1 MTVHGTFLPRNGGE
15 CNGQKQKSQHEGVQG
30 RGEKFGEMSE
40 TQSKTASNEPRA
52 VGRDRD
58 WVGDRTRASVESN
71 KKAQSVTNRSH
82 RNQKAGREYETTD
95 VREQKNFDR

>member
-1 MTVHGTFLPRNGGE
+1 
-15 CNGQKQKSQHEGVQG
+15 
-30 RGEKFGEMSE
+30 
-40 TQSKTASNEPRA
+40 

-82 RNQKAGREYETTD
+82 RNQKAGREYETMD